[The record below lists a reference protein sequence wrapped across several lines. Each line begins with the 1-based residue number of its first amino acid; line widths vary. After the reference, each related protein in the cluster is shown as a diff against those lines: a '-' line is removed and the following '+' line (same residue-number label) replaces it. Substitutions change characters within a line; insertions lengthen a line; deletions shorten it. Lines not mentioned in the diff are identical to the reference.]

1 MTTFFIIATL
11 ILLIAFYYHF
21 TDKPLAGDRLWYER
35 LPKAHR
41 YLYFD
46 LCTLR
51 GDSMIHNAIGY
62 SIDKSEAAGNDLG
75 FYEAIEFIYSQGL
88 DNPAI
93 MIEAVGFD
101 IWESVV
107 RIKEGEVAAMKQH
120 LQLN

>member
-1 MTTFFIIATL
+1 MYALPIIATA
-11 ILLIAFYYHF
+11 LLLVALYYHF
-21 TDKPLAGDRLWYER
+21 TDTPSPVNRLWYER

-46 LCTLR
+46 LCTLH

-62 SIDKSEAAGNDLG
+62 SIDKSEASGNDLG
-75 FYEAIEFIYSQGL
+75 FYEAVEFIYSQGL

-107 RIKEGEVAAMKQH
+107 RIKEGEVAAMKMH